1 MKKIE
6 INEKFKLALD
16 TIENTDKHIFITG
29 KAGTGKSTLL
39 EYFRSK
45 SKKKIV
51 VLAPTGVA
59 ALNVKGQTIH
69 SFFRFRVDV
78 TLEKIK
84 KITSKDKNIYSEL
97 DAIVI
102 DEISMVRAD
111 LMDCIDKFLR
121 INCGSVEP
129 FGGKQMIFI
138 GDLYQLP
145 PVVNYK
151 EREAFKNHY
160 SSPYFFSSRVYNE
173 IKLEMIELDK
183 IYRQTDEKFIDILNA
198 IRNNSITNDMLDELN
213 KRLDI
218 DFEPDIEDFYIWLTT
233 KNDRAKE
240 INEERLA
247 EVDEEEHIFNA
258 EIYGDFNESSFP
270 NDEELVLK
278 VGSQVM
284 FLNNDSEGEWVNG
297 TIGNITY
304 IDEGEGV
311 IYVELMDGDEVEVV
325 PYTWELFNYKFNAEE
340 RTIETESV
348 GSFTQ
353 YPIKLAW
360 AITIHK
366 SQGKTFEKIILD
378 IGSGTF
384 APGQMYVGLSR
395 CTSLKGL
402 VLKKEISKKNIFMD
416 WNVVKFMTGF
426 QYDKSEDEMSFEN
439 KVKLIEDA
447 IKTKSKLNITY
458 LKPND
463 IKSLRTIE
471 PYSIG
476 EMNYMG
482 KTFIGIEGYCLERR
496 DVRNFRVDRILEMR
510 VVE

>member
-6 INEKFKLALD
+6 INEKFKLALE
-16 TIENTDKHIFITG
+16 TIENTDKNLFITG
-29 KAGTGKSTLL
+29 KAGTGKSTFL

-45 SKKKIV
+45 TKKKIV

-78 TLEKIK
+78 TLEKVK
-84 KITSKDKNIYSEL
+84 KITSKDSNIYNEL
-97 DAIVI
+97 DAIII

-111 LMDCIDKFLR
+111 LMDCIDRFLR
-121 INCGSVEP
+121 LNCKSQGS

-145 PVVNYK
+145 PVVTSK
-151 EREAFKNHY
+151 EKDAFKDHY
-160 SSPYFFSSRVYNE
+160 QSPYFFSSSVYKE
-173 IKLEMIELDK
+173 IKFEMIELEK

-198 IRNNSITNDMLDELN
+198 IRNNSITDEMLNKLN
-213 KRLDI
+213 KRLDVS
-218 DFEPDIEDFYIWLTT
+218 FEPDIDDFYIWLTT
-233 KNDRAKE
+233 RNDRAKE
-240 INEERLA
+240 INEDRL
-247 EVDEEEHIFNA
+247 EDIDEKEHVFQA
-258 EIYGDFNESSFP
+258 EIYGDFDRSTFP
-270 NDEELVLK
+270 NDEELTLK
-278 VGSQVM
+278 VGAQVM
-284 FLNNDSEGEWVNG
+284 FLNNDSAGDWVNG

-304 IDEGEGV
+304 IDIGEDV
-311 IYVELMDGDEVEVV
+311 IYVELMSGEEVEVE

-340 RTIETESV
+340 KTIETESV

-366 SQGKTFEKIILD
+366 SQGKTFEKVILD

-402 VLKKEISKKNIFMD
+402 VLKKAISKKNIFMD
-416 WNVVKFMTGF
+416 WNVVKFMTSF

-439 KVKLIEDA
+439 KVKVIENA
-447 IKTKSKLNITY
+447 IKTKSKLNIIY

-463 IKSLRTIE
+463 TKSSRTIE

-476 EMNYMG
+476 EMSYMG
-482 KTFIGIEGYCLERR
+482 KTFIGLEGYCLQRN
-496 DVRNFRVDRILEMR
+496 DVRNFRVDRILEIS
-510 VVE
+510 VVD